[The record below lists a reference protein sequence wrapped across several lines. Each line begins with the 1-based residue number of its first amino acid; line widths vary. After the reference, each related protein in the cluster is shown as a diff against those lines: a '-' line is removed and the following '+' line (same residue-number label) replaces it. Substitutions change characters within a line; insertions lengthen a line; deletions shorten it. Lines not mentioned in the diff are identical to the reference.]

1 MSSSKPF
8 YSSYPNDIVK
18 FSISHTHDGKVGTEL
33 EVKTC
38 PACGSLEH
46 PLWGEKTCNLK
57 GVTEAKLFPG
67 SNCSVCSFKIE
78 PGQMMA
84 RVNLGWA
91 HRDCALQVM
100 HPTVGGTP
108 PSDADIAKVSV
119 SQEMKVG
126 LKSVLQDPGN
136 KLWEKPAGCLKTT
149 ALVAIKSLVGE
160 VHTSAVCFNK
170 LAAQNLRDRGVM
182 KASTFDAKAVQALA
196 TTYRHRLACFKALP
210 NGDGPLLSND
220 ASVHNSS
227 LPIDN
232 LNVKYKAM
240 LNVLY
245 PANLAP
251 LAHGEK
257 LSDRFSVEY
266 ISLQDVVTR
275 GMTLAFNRGYGRT
288 PSSTYTY
295 NPTEAKTLYRDPKDE
310 GAWLDLL
317 KEFDLYEECIEN
329 NLDEK
334 SLSHA
339 QAAELEHKYGVG
351 QALVDNILKLAV
363 TVLPV
368 IFEAAVG
375 ETIWYNTFCGQQ
387 GLWYLDRNNKQ
398 TWLQPGTITFGE
410 VKQIVI
416 KDRLKVASYHLK
428 VIEVD
433 EYQDTMPSNMDLL
446 DLMKYQSDS
455 FCVHGQPPTKIIAVG
470 NMAQAIN
477 RFLGAFEDNQLEFM
491 RRFNIWL

>member
-1 MSSSKPF
+1 MSGSKPF

-100 HPTVGGTP
+100 HPTGGGTP

-288 PSSTYTY
+288 PSST
-295 NPTEAKTLYRDPKDE
+295 
-310 GAWLDLL
+310 
-317 KEFDLYEECIEN
+317 I
-329 NLDEK
+329 
-334 SLSHA
+334 S
-339 QAAELEHKYGVG
+339 AA
-351 QALVDNILKLAV
+351 
-363 TVLPV
+363 T
-368 IFEAAVG
+368 
-375 ETIWYNTFCGQQ
+375 
-387 GLWYLDRNNKQ
+387 
-398 TWLQPGTITFGE
+398 QP
-410 VKQIVI
+410 
-416 KDRLKVASYHLK
+416 S
-428 VIEVD
+428 
-433 EYQDTMPSNMDLL
+433 TMPFEGILVLAAWISASNGPSQTKQCARFGDRAMVMNHIRRFWAPSPIQHLERRAKMSHCGSAGFRLRASRVDRHCATPCSIWLAS
-446 DLMKYQSDS
+446 MWFIRQSRD
-455 FCVHGQPPTKIIAVG
+455 
-470 NMAQAIN
+470 
-477 RFLGAFEDNQLEFM
+477 LGAVSS
-491 RRFNIWL
+491 RFAFICLCELGADSPPLASLASVSGAGGADGCFRLAALSLTSSPLVNRTAHRPASSLNAVRTQCSALRSGRPLRPCTHATSPLVKAPRGLS